1 VEDCQSHV
9 HEFKMAGF
17 NGCIGSSDATHIAVG
32 KCSYRLRNSH
42 LGAKQ
47 HLTTRS
53 FNLTCHHQR
62 KILSVTV
69 GMPGRW
75 NDKTVVLFDN
85 FVRGIYEGDYL
96 LLLVFFAIISCVFL
110 MLLMF
115 IAVALGNVVPDFTF
129 ELLENNPGT
138 GRVTRRRYCGP
149 WLIVDN
155 GYLKWST
162 TIPPFKLSTME
173 KERRWSQWLES
184 LGKDVECTF
193 GILKGRWR
201 ILKIGIRLGGVEVAD
216 NIFKTLM
223 C

>member
-1 VEDCQSHV
+1 
-9 HEFKMAGF
+9 
-17 NGCIGSSDATHIAVG
+17 
-32 KCSYRLRNSH
+32 
-42 LGAKQ
+42 
-47 HLTTRS
+47 
-53 FNLTCHHQR
+53 
-62 KILSVTV
+62 
-69 GMPGRW
+69 
-75 NDKTVVLFDN
+75 
-85 FVRGIYEGDYL
+85 
-96 LLLVFFAIISCVFL
+96 
-110 MLLMF
+110 MLLTF

-138 GRVTRRRYCGP
+138 GRVTCRRYRGP

-184 LGKDVECTF
+184 LRKDVECTF